1 MEKHRTV
8 LLVDDDDHVREGLQ
22 AVIERA
28 GGTCLAAE
36 NGVQALA
43 LLREKAVQ
51 AIVADHDMPG
61 MDGVELLRLVAT
73 RYPHISRILLTARRE
88 AEVAVRAINVGHAH
102 RYLTKPCRNSDLLTV
117 LHFAFEASDIQ
128 VENGRLG
135 AELRRQNALLAEMR
149 RRYPGVLEEI
159 EARLPQ
165 VVI

>member
-1 MEKHRTV
+1 MEKPRTV
-8 LLVDDDDHVREGLQ
+8 LLVDDDDVLLEGLK

-28 GGTCLAAE
+28 GHTCLVAE

-51 AIVADHDMPG
+51 AIVADHDMPA

-73 RYPHISRILLTARRE
+73 RYPHVTRILLTGQRD

-102 RYLTKPCRNSDLLTV
+102 RYLHKPCRNAELLTV

-128 VENGRLG
+128 LQNAQLG
-135 AELRRQNALLAEMR
+135 AELRRAHALLAEMR

-159 EARLPQ
+159 DARLPK
-165 VVI
+165 IIA

>member
-1 MEKHRTV
+1 MEKNRTA
-8 LLVDDDDHVREGLQ
+8 LLVDDDDLVLEGLQ

-28 GGTCLAAE
+28 GYTCLVAE

-43 LLREKAVQ
+43 LLREKNVQ
-51 AIVADHDMPG
+51 AIVADHEMPG

-73 RYPHISRILLTARRE
+73 RYPHVTRILLTGQRD
-88 AEVAVRAINVGHAH
+88 AEIAVRAINVGHAH
-102 RYLTKPCRNSDLLTV
+102 RYLSKPCRNAELLTV

-128 VENGRLG
+128 LENGRLG
-135 AELRRQNALLAEMR
+135 AELRRAHALLAEMR

>member
-1 MEKHRTV
+1 MFARGC
-8 LLVDDDDHVREGLQ
+8 RPSSSAQ
-22 AVIERA
+22 AV
-28 GGTCLAAE
+28 LAS
-36 NGVQALA
+36 
-43 LLREKAVQ
+43 R
-51 AIVADHDMPG
+51 
-61 MDGVELLRLVAT
+61 RT

-159 EARLPQ
+159 ESRLPK
-165 VVI
+165 VIS